1 VYTADG
7 MKSSIFKPF
16 LIAGS
21 VILTF
26 GFICIW
32 TAQVIQPKEEGEGF
46 AIIGWRFVVGGIVSI
61 LIGVI
66 SRNFGHI
73 TKNFAYIR
81 YRLGRKSKGHKYDE
95 LYKP

>member
-1 VYTADG
+1 
-7 MKSSIFKPF
+7 M
-16 LIAGS
+16 IAGG

-32 TAQVIQPKEEGEGF
+32 VAQVIQLKEEGEGF

-66 SRNFGHI
+66 SRNSGYI
-73 TKNFAYIR
+73 AKNFDYIR
-81 YRLGRKSKGHKYDE
+81 HRLGRKSRGHKYDE

>member
-1 VYTADG
+1 VHTADG
-7 MKSSIFKPF
+7 VKSSIFKPF
-16 LIAGS
+16 MIAGG

-32 TAQVIQPKEEGEGF
+32 IAQVIQLKEEGEGF

-66 SRNFGHI
+66 SRNSGYI
-73 TKNFAYIR
+73 AKNFDYIR
-81 YRLGRKSKGHKYDE
+81 YRLGRKSRGHKYDE

>member
-46 AIIGWRFVVGGIVSI
+46 AIIG
-61 LIGVI
+61 
-66 SRNFGHI
+66 
-73 TKNFAYIR
+73 
-81 YRLGRKSKGHKYDE
+81 
-95 LYKP
+95 